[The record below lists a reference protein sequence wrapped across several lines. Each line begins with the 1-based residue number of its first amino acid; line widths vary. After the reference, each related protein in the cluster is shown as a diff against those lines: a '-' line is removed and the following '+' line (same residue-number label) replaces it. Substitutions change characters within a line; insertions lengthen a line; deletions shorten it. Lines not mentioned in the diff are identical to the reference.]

1 MAAEK
6 SVESFVARWA
16 ASKAFTLAVANAMP
30 AESYDFKPQKEMRGY
45 GELMVHI
52 GQANVFYLSR
62 LAKNPPAAS
71 LRSAKP
77 DKDSAVKYLSDVFD
91 WCAGVLSGL
100 TQADLDKVYP
110 GPNNAPGMSGWDL
123 VMNVFI
129 HTAHHRGY
137 ADVYLREKGITPP
150 TYAV

>member
-1 MAAEK
+1 MLAQVIEVLDKGDGDWEATGVGLEP
-6 SVESFVARWA
+6 VER
-16 ASKAFTLAVANAMP
+16 L
-30 AESYDFKPQKEMRGY
+30 E
-45 GELMVHI
+45 
-52 GQANVFYLSR
+52 GQFAGFGPANVAGAHFNPSQFLV